1 MIGRIRG
8 GGGKEDKKRKKG
20 VEEKVIK
27 HKTRGMEMGKA
38 GLYGMHDR

>member
-1 MIGRIRG
+1 MGVKRIRRG
-8 GGGKEDKKRKKG
+8 KKG
-20 VEEKVIK
+20 AEEKVIK